1 MNKELIKK
9 NYYEAVNQ
17 EWLSKAE
24 IPGDQPQISVFLE
37 LHLDIEKTLM
47 DLADKWEQDPTGL
60 DKNLLKFV
68 KLHKMTKDFETRA
81 KLGTEPIKPIINK
94 INNINSLK
102 ELELLAKEMLM
113 ENYDLPFGF
122 QVMQDFM
129 NSNNQVLYF
138 GEADLFLPDKS
149 YYENKEMKDQLLGM
163 FRMTTMQI
171 LKLYGYSDEAA
182 QEIITKAL
190 AFDELLVLVA
200 KSSVEK
206 ADYVKMYNPVSR
218 KEVYEKSK
226 TFDLMA
232 LADSLVQT
240 EVDKLIVI
248 NPNFLEK
255 FNDIVCE
262 ENFELLKSWLILTNL
277 RKFASDLTDE
287 LRIASGAFG
296 RMLSGIS
303 EAQSKEK
310 YAFYQAYNRLAQAV
324 GLYYGIH
331 YFGPKAK
338 ADVENMV
345 HEMIGVYR
353 DRIKNNAW
361 LQPETKSKAITK
373 LDAMTIHVGYP
384 EELPS
389 YYDLYEVES
398 YEEGSNLILETLK
411 FARLTNKDNFS
422 KYQKEPNRK
431 IWGMPASMVNA
442 YYNPFNNQIVFPAA
456 ILQRP
461 YYSLDQSPS
470 ENYGGIG
477 AVMAH
482 EISHAFDNNGAKF
495 DEFGSLNNW
504 WTEEDFKSF
513 EEKAK
518 DMIQLFD
525 GAETGYGQCN
535 GKLTI
540 SENIAD
546 SSGLRCALEASKKHP
561 NHNYEEFFQNWAR
574 VWRQKSSPEFAKL
587 LLTVDV
593 HGPAILRANM
603 QLRNLREFQEYYQ
616 LTKDDPMYL
625 EEEKMVEIW

>member
-206 ADYVKMYNPVSR
+206 
-218 KEVYEKSK
+218 
-226 TFDLMA
+226 
-232 LADSLVQT
+232 
-240 EVDKLIVI
+240 
-248 NPNFLEK
+248 
-255 FNDIVCE
+255 
-262 ENFELLKSWLILTNL
+262 
-277 RKFASDLTDE
+277 
-287 LRIASGAFG
+287 
-296 RMLSGIS
+296 
-303 EAQSKEK
+303 
-310 YAFYQAYNRLAQAV
+310 
-324 GLYYGIH
+324 
-331 YFGPKAK
+331 
-338 ADVENMV
+338 
-345 HEMIGVYR
+345 
-353 DRIKNNAW
+353 
-361 LQPETKSKAITK
+361 
-373 LDAMTIHVGYP
+373 
-384 EELPS
+384 
-389 YYDLYEVES
+389 
-398 YEEGSNLILETLK
+398 
-411 FARLTNKDNFS
+411 
-422 KYQKEPNRK
+422 
-431 IWGMPASMVNA
+431 
-442 YYNPFNNQIVFPAA
+442 
-456 ILQRP
+456 
-461 YYSLDQSPS
+461 
-470 ENYGGIG
+470 
-477 AVMAH
+477 
-482 EISHAFDNNGAKF
+482 
-495 DEFGSLNNW
+495 
-504 WTEEDFKSF
+504 
-513 EEKAK
+513 
-518 DMIQLFD
+518 
-525 GAETGYGQCN
+525 
-535 GKLTI
+535 
-540 SENIAD
+540 
-546 SSGLRCALEASKKHP
+546 
-561 NHNYEEFFQNWAR
+561 
-574 VWRQKSSPEFAKL
+574 
-587 LLTVDV
+587 
-593 HGPAILRANM
+593 
-603 QLRNLREFQEYYQ
+603 
-616 LTKDDPMYL
+616 
-625 EEEKMVEIW
+625 